1 MKISEKNLV
10 KGLNLGA
17 LFGYAASA
25 FLIADKGI
33 LPGAIAMGAATV
45 LASAARIVRKKE
57 GKEDSE

>member
-1 MKISEKNLV
+1 MKISEMNLV

-33 LPGAIAMGAATV
+33 LPGAIAMGAATA

-57 GKEDSE
+57 GKEDPE

>member
-1 MKISEKNLV
+1 MKNSEKNLV

-33 LPGAIAMGAATV
+33 LPGAIAMGAATA
-45 LASAARIVRKKE
+45 LACAAGAVRKKE
-57 GKEDSE
+57 KQEEKV

>member
-1 MKISEKNLV
+1 MKIPEQKLI

-17 LFGYAASA
+17 LLGYAAYA

-33 LPGAIAMGAATV
+33 LPGAAAMGAATI

-57 GKEDSE
+57 GKEDPE

>member
-33 LPGAIAMGAATV
+33 LPGAIAMGAATA
-45 LASAARIVRKKE
+45 LACEAGAVRKKE
-57 GKEDSE
+57 KQEEKV